1 MAVRHYLVLL
11 LCFFVVS
18 NAFGQMVSGK
28 DTLVGNEWIRY
39 GKSYY
44 KFTVDADGVYRIPYA
59 SLQAAG
65 IGSEAAGS
73 KFTLYNMGQQV
84 PIFVSTD
91 DAFGVGDFIEFYGYK
106 NRGEMDRHLFRLP
119 DEDMLH
125 PDHSMYTDARV
136 YYLTVDDGTAPVRV
150 NQLVNDVANPP
161 AAEPYYLHKEIIQYN
176 AAFNDLYY
184 QISDGGAISYSSYMH
199 AEGFCKASEPI
210 SNTTLD
216 ISNLSN
222 IGPDAFLHIRLA
234 STNYGEHQFVVTW
247 NNLVLD
253 TIDVVNIKV
262 VDKTYSLENSLLQ
275 NNNQLNISALSTQS
289 RHSLVN
295 VELTYAR
302 TFSSIA
308 NASSSLF
315 VEPGANRRYFVLD
328 GFPHDGVKPILYS
341 GDGQNRLVADINQN
355 DQVHFVW
362 PPLLQETD
370 LQIIH
375 PEVSLNTINTL
386 EQKVFTDF
394 SADDTE
400 YIVITHPALME
411 PGTESAYIQYRMS
424 ATGGSYKAKAYSI
437 LDIYDQ
443 FGYGIEKHPQSI
455 RNFVEFFHRHWPSAK
470 MIFIVG
476 RGIEYNRSR
485 YAPGTWEPLFFV
497 PTFGRPGADNLLAAT
512 LWDLVPRYPIGRLA
526 ITNPQGIATYLNK
539 VKEHDLSRFTGQTID
554 EKIWIK
560 NVMHLGGGKTNG
572 EQNDFKRTLE
582 SLGQVLAAS
591 DYGAKIIYFQ
601 KESTDVTGETQ
612 NAQILK
618 LLREGCGIIN
628 YLGHSATSTFEFQ
641 ISDPSEWNNKGRY
654 PIFSAMGCSAGQIHG
669 PVLSLSDN
677 YIQIPDEGSVAFI
690 SGSGSQFASALE
702 EWAEPWYDY
711 FGNSHYG
718 TTLGESILAGLTE
731 LRDFINLEII
741 GSNSYRYLLEQQ
753 TFQGDPALQLHPFPG
768 PDYVLDRSSVT
779 ITPDVLNSKLD
790 SFDLQF
796 SINNI
801 GRNLRQNVAY
811 TIQIRLPDGQ
821 SNVVEQGT
829 IVCGTYATIIK
840 TRIPLMTGGKSGS
853 FRLLITVDPANALE
867 ELPAPDAEAN
877 NTLIDNLG
885 VEGIEFVVIDNL
897 ISAVYPPDFS
907 IVTTVVP
914 ELIATGSNSF
924 VESQDIVVE
933 IDTTA
938 LFNSPSL
945 VRDILLDHSS
955 TLKWSPAV
963 HWVPDQV
970 YYWRVSTDSISPEQG
985 YLWSRKSFLYKPG
998 SSPGWNQS
1006 HFMQLTDNELPQ
1018 LLADS
1023 SAFNFTFGSKVTN
1036 FNILNRFHDV
1046 AQGLIPKVV
1055 IDGVIK
1061 AEFFTGFRTRNVQ
1074 AFVVAI
1080 DSLTGNFLYN
1090 PNPGLYG
1097 SFNYLSFDAPC
1108 FAYPT
1113 DTPESRQA
1121 LIDFIENIIPAGY
1134 YVFFYTYQRPN
1145 YPDYFPELWEADETT
1160 FGKSIFSVI
1169 ESQFPSSA
1177 IRTLASSGS
1186 KPYIVF
1192 FQKDRGGIQ
1201 ELIAIDSA
1209 DVISTSV
1216 DLKGSLTTGSHVSR
1230 LIGPSSQ
1237 WYAIQSS
1244 MAVAEID
1251 TAGRNIFSAIALSA
1265 DLSDTLLISTHLTS
1279 PDTNIADIDA
1289 DLYPYI
1295 ILTYTTEDSINYH
1308 PSDIHFWRVL
1318 YEGYPELVIATDQ
1331 GFEFVADSL
1340 FQGEEMSLRTYVENV
1355 SPYDVDSMPASMRI
1369 INANQTTEVNT
1380 IIPEIKAHAS
1390 APVEF
1395 IRNTKDL
1402 LGNYQVLMEI
1412 NPGRYVKEFNYSNNI
1427 GILPTY
1433 IEGDFANPVLDVTF
1447 DGYHISDGDLVSS
1460 NPFIL
1465 ARLHDENQYLLL
1477 DDTSSFEL
1485 YLEFPSDN
1493 EPRRIYFTNPWLKFT
1508 GATSTDSNFATAALT
1523 PELIENGIYTLRVIA
1538 KDGSG
1543 NSAGDNDYF
1552 VSFEV
1557 ILDKSVSYIY
1567 NYPNPF
1573 STATRFVYT
1582 LTGNSSPAFYTIE
1595 IVSVTGIMVREITQ
1609 DEMGPLAAGHHTTE
1623 YVWDGSGQ
1631 NGSQLPSG
1639 VYFYRLVV
1647 KDENMKEYERYV
1659 PYGDSAYTN
1668 EGWGKLVI
1676 IR

>member
-1 MAVRHYLVLL
+1 MAIRHYLVLL
-11 LCFFVVS
+11 LCFFGVS
-18 NAFGQMVSGK
+18 NTFGQMVFGK

-39 GKSYY
+39 DKSYF

-59 SLQAAG
+59 TIQSAG
-65 IGSEAAGS
+65 IGADAAGS
-73 KFTLYNMGQQV
+73 KFRLYNMGQQV

-91 DAFGVGDFIEFYGYK
+91 DAFGASDFIEFYGYK

-119 DEDMLH
+119 DDDMLH
-125 PDHSMYTDARV
+125 PDHSMYTDVRV
-136 YYLTVDDGTAPVRV
+136 YYLTTDDGTSPFRV
-150 NQLVNDVANPP
+150 NQLVNDITNPP
-161 AAEPYYLHKEIIQYN
+161 AAEPYYLHKDIHQYSG
-176 AAFNDLYY
+176 AFNDLYY
-184 QISDGGAISYSSYMH
+184 QIPDGGAISYSSYMH

-210 SNTTLD
+210 STTTID

-222 IGPDAFLHIRLA
+222 TGPDALLHIRLA
-234 STNYGEHQFVVTW
+234 STNYGQHQFVVTW
-247 NNLVLD
+247 NNLAID
-253 TIDVVNIKV
+253 TIDVENIKI
-262 VDKTYSLENSLLQ
+262 VDKTYSLNTGLLLAS
-275 NNNQLNISALSTQS
+275 NQLRISSLSTQS

-302 TFSSIA
+302 TFTSFGSVA
-308 NASSSLF
+308 YDLF
-315 VEPGANRRYFVLD
+315 VEPGGGSRYFVLD
-328 GFPHDGVKPILYS
+328 GFQHNGVKPILY
-341 GDGQNRLVADINQN
+341 GENGQTRMVAEINQN

-362 PPLLQETD
+362 PPNLQNTG
-370 LQIIH
+370 LHIIN
-375 PEVSLNTINTL
+375 PDVSIHTINSL
-386 EQKVFTDF
+386 EQKAFTDL

-400 YIVITHPALME
+400 YIIITHPALME
-411 PGTESAYIQYRMS
+411 TGTESAYIQYRMS
-424 ATGGSYKAKAYSI
+424 AAGGSYKAKAYSI

-443 FGYGIEKHPQSI
+443 FGYGIEKHPQAI
-455 RNFVEFFHRHWPSAK
+455 RNFVEFFHHHWPSAK

-476 RGIEYNRSR
+476 RAIEYNRSR
-485 YAPGTWEPLFFV
+485 YASGTWEPLFFV
-497 PTFGRPGADNLLAAT
+497 PTFGRPGSDNLLAAT
-512 LWDLVPRYPIGRLA
+512 LWNLVPRYPIGRLA
-526 ITNPQGIATYLNK
+526 ITHPQGIAMYLNK
-539 VKEHDLSRFTGQTID
+539 VKEHDLSRFTGQSIA
-554 EKIWIK
+554 EKLWIK
-560 NVMHLGGGKTNG
+560 NVMHLSGGKTNG
-572 EQNDFKRTLE
+572 EQNDFRNTLE
-582 SLGQVLAAS
+582 SLGEELAAS
-591 DYGAKIIYFQ
+591 DYGAQIRYFQ
-601 KESTDVTGETQ
+601 KESTDVIGETQ

-618 LLREGCGIIN
+618 LLHEGCGIIN

-641 ISDPSEWNNKGRY
+641 ISDPSEWNNKGHY
-654 PIFSAMGCSAGQIHG
+654 PVFSAMGCSAGQIHG

-677 YIQIPDEGSVAFI
+677 YVQIPDEGSVAFI

-702 EWAEPWYDY
+702 EWASPWYNY

-718 TTLGESILAGLTE
+718 ATLGESILAGLTE
-731 LRDFINLEII
+731 LKGYINIELI

-768 PDYVLDRSSVT
+768 PDYVVDRSSVT
-779 ITPDVLNSKLD
+779 ISPEVLNSKLD
-790 SFDLQF
+790 SFDLTF
-796 SINNI
+796 SISNI
-801 GRNLRQNVAY
+801 GRNLRQNVGY

-829 IVCGTYATIIK
+829 VVCGTFTSVITTKIPIK
-840 TRIPLMTGGKSGS
+840 TGGKSGS
-853 FRLLITVDPANALE
+853 FRLLISVDPVNLLE

-877 NTLIDNLG
+877 NKLIDNLG
-885 VEGIEFVVIDNL
+885 VEGVEFLVIDNL

-907 IVTTVVP
+907 IVTTPVP
-914 ELIATGSNSF
+914 ELVATGSNSF
-924 VESQDIVVE
+924 VLSQDFVAQ

-938 LFNSPSL
+938 LFNSPSM
-945 VRDILLDHSS
+945 VQEKIFDHSS

-963 HWVPDQV
+963 SWVPDQV
-970 YYWRVSTDSISPEQG
+970 YYWRVSTDSISPDQG

-1006 HFMQLTDNELPQ
+1006 HFMQHTDNELTH

-1023 SAFNFTFGSKVTN
+1023 SAFTFTFGSKLTN

-1046 AQGLIPKVV
+1046 VQGLIPKVV

-1061 AEFFTGFRTRNVQ
+1061 AEFFTAFRERNVQ
-1074 AFVVAI
+1074 TFVVVI
-1080 DSLTGNFLYN
+1080 DSLTGNFIYN
-1090 PNPGLYG
+1090 PNPGIYG
-1097 SFNYLSFDAPC
+1097 SFNHLSFDAPC
-1108 FAYPT
+1108 FAYRT

-1121 LIDFIENIIPAGY
+1121 LIDFIENVVPSGY
-1134 YVFFYTYQRPN
+1134 YVFLYTYQRPS
-1145 YPDYFPELWEADETT
+1145 YPDYFPELWEADEVIY
-1160 FGKSIFSVI
+1160 GKSIFSLI
-1169 ESQFPSSA
+1169 ENQYPSSA
-1177 IRTLASSGS
+1177 IRTLATTGS

-1201 ELIAIDSA
+1201 ELIAIDSV
-1209 DVISTSV
+1209 DIISTSV
-1216 DLKGSLTTGSHVSR
+1216 DLKGSLTEGAHVSR

-1237 WYAIQSS
+1237 WYAIQYS
-1244 MAVAEID
+1244 MAAAEID
-1251 TAGRNIFSAIALSA
+1251 TAGRNVLSAIALST
-1265 DLSDTLLISTHLTS
+1265 DFTDTLLISTNLIS
-1279 PDTNIADIDA
+1279 QDTNIADIDA
-1289 DLYPYI
+1289 EEYPYI
-1295 ILTYTTEDSINYH
+1295 LLTFTTEDSITYD
-1308 PSDIHFWRVL
+1308 PADLQFWRVM
-1318 YEGYPELVIATDQ
+1318 YEGYPELAISTDL

-1369 INANQTTEVNT
+1369 ISASQTKEVKT

-1395 IRNTKDL
+1395 TRNTKDL
-1402 LGNYQVLMEI
+1402 LGNYQVLMEV
-1412 NPGRYVKEFNYSNNI
+1412 NPGRHVKEFNYNNNL

-1447 DGYHISDGDLVSS
+1447 DGYHISDGDLVSFS
-1460 NPFIL
+1460 PFIL

-1477 DDTSSFEL
+1477 DDTSSFEI

-1508 GATSTDSNFATAALT
+1508 GATSTDSNIATAALT

-1543 NSAGDNDYF
+1543 NNAGDNDYF

-1582 LTGNSSPAFYTIE
+1582 LTGNSSPAFYKIE
-1595 IVSVTGIMVREITQ
+1595 IVSITGITVREITQ

-1631 NGSQLPSG
+1631 NGSQLAAG
-1639 VYFYRLVV
+1639 IYFYRLVV
-1647 KDENMKEYERYV
+1647 KDENMKDYERYV